1 MDLALE
7 GIAHEPHLIF
17 YIALQ
22 RILGTHLKGV
32 AMSRMQGSYLGER
45 LTLDYYYPELSQE
58 RPQLLRKL
66 YGWPD
71 DELPDIET
79 LKHRL
84 APHPESGFDQWI
96 AGYGRTFESQSRF
109 LKTASSARPTDRAIR
124 ISDYRPTVLGILLI
138 LGAVAAFFAPYR
150 PTLGAWTLV
159 LAIYLLLVFCVGSL
173 NPRFLLPAE
182 PLAYLLALL
191 PLDILLRWF
200 MARFRS
206 SLPNPV

>member
-1 MDLALE
+1 
-7 GIAHEPHLIF
+7 
-17 YIALQ
+17 
-22 RILGTHLKGV
+22 
-32 AMSRMQGSYLGER
+32 
-45 LTLDYYYPELSQE
+45 
-58 RPQLLRKL
+58 
-66 YGWPD
+66 
-71 DELPDIET
+71 
-79 LKHRL
+79 
-84 APHPESGFDQWI
+84 
-96 AGYGRTFESQSRF
+96 
-109 LKTASSARPTDRAIR
+109 
-124 ISDYRPTVLGILLI
+124 VLGILLI